1 MSLAKKCDVC
11 GKLYEDYVIINEIS
25 EYKEVNAFALVC
37 TDEDDRWSNSDD
49 ATDCCPSCMRSILR
63 HIKSLQ
69 PTVNSNNSEAEKTC
83 ATCRNFQPTD
93 FSHCTKCENLDLWEP
108 KEKEE
113 ECTK

>member
-1 MSLAKKCDVC
+1 MSLAKKCDIC
-11 GKLYEDYVIINEIS
+11 GKLYEDYVIKVKG
-25 EYKEVNAFALVC
+25 KEVNSFVLVC
-37 TDEDDRWSNSDD
+37 TDEVDRWSNIES
-49 ATDCCPSCMRSILR
+49 ANDCCPKCMRSILR

-113 ECTK
+113 ECAK